1 MPCCSQNPED
11 RFSPY
16 KIYNIKNDARK
27 PVLGGGGGV
36 TPTFTGVYLIF
47 TIKHRLCT
55 ALKHTFTGAIYVLS
69 KNKKSTIF
77 FIENYPEEV

>member
-16 KIYNIKNDARK
+16 KIYNIKIDARK
-27 PVLGGGGGV
+27 PVLGGGGGL

-47 TIKHRLCT
+47 TIKHRLRT
-55 ALKHTFTGAIYVLS
+55 ALKHRLYSHNLCFEQ
-69 KNKKSTIF
+69 K
-77 FIENYPEEV
+77 

>member
-27 PVLGGGGGV
+27 PVLGGGGGGGGG
-36 TPTFTGVYLIF
+36 GVDTHFYRRIPCF
-47 TIKHRLCT
+47 YYKT
-55 ALKHTFTGAIYVLS
+55 
-69 KNKKSTIF
+69 
-77 FIENYPEEV
+77 